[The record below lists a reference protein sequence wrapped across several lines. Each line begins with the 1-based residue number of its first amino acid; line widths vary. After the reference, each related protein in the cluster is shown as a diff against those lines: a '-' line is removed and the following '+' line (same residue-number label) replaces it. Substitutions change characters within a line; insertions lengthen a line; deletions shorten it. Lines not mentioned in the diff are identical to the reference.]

1 MHSSARATRTRLFLP
16 RALAR
21 KIGVAVTLLLGLIAL
36 GRPAS
41 VQAQEKTSE
50 EQLYRV
56 EMNTGE
62 VLVGTIV
69 SEDDE
74 EVVLRTEQLGEVTL
88 KRANIESIEK
98 VDPRRIRDGE
108 YWFPNPQSTRYLFAP
123 NAIGI
128 QKGEGYYQNTWV
140 LFNNVNYGV
149 SNNFSIGAGTVPIF
163 LFGAEALPLW
173 ILPKVSVSTPQQN
186 LHVAGGA
193 VLGGVIG
200 VDDGGVG
207 LLYGNA
213 TVGSRDHN
221 ATLGVGYGYLDGEL
235 SDTPAINISGM
246 TRIGKTTYLISEN
259 YFLPDASVISLGLR
273 WAPEN
278 FTLDAALFR
287 PLGDTG
293 GLVAWPWLGVTIPF
307 GG

>member
-1 MHSSARATRTRLFLP
+1 MHNTGHSRRPRSRSLRMATRR
-16 RALAR
+16 
-21 KIGVAVTLLLGLIAL
+21 IGVVILLLLGLAAL
-36 GRPAS
+36 SSMAP
-41 VQAQEKTSE
+41 VHAQETTSE

-74 EVVLRTEQLGEVTL
+74 EVILRTEQLGEVTL
-88 KRANIESIEK
+88 KRASIESIKK
-98 VDPRRIRDGE
+98 VDPGRIRDGE

-128 QKGEGYYQNTWV
+128 RKEEGYYQNTWV

-193 VLGGVIG
+193 LLGGVIG
-200 VDDGGVG
+200 EDGGGVG
-207 LLYGNA
+207 LFYGNA

-221 ATLGVGYGYLDGEL
+221 ATIGLGYGYLGDEI
-235 SDTPAINISGM
+235 SDTPAVNISGM
-246 TRIGKTTYLISEN
+246 TRIGKKTYLISEN
-259 YFLPDASVISLGLR
+259 YFRSY
-273 WAPEN
+273 EE
-278 FTLDAALFR
+278 
-287 PLGDTG
+287 
-293 GLVAWPWLGVTIPF
+293 
-307 GG
+307 

>member
-1 MHSSARATRTRLFLP
+1 MHSTALSRRSRSRSLRMMTRR
-16 RALAR
+16 
-21 KIGVAVTLLLGLIAL
+21 IGVVVLLLLGLTAL
-36 GRPAS
+36 SSTTP
-41 VQAQEKTSE
+41 VHAQETTPE

-74 EVVLRTEQLGEVTL
+74 EVVLRTEQLGEVTF

-98 VDPRRIRDGE
+98 VDPGRIRDGE

-128 QKGEGYYQNTWV
+128 PKGKGYYQNTWV

-173 ILPKVSVSTPQQN
+173 VLPKVSVSTPQQN

-193 VLGGVIG
+193 LLGGVVG
-200 VDDGGVG
+200 EGGGGLG

-221 ATLGVGYGYLDGEL
+221 ATIGLGYGYVGDEI
-235 SDTPAINISGM
+235 SDTPAVNISGM
-246 TRIGKTTYLISEN
+246 TRIGKKTYLISEN
-259 YFLPDASVISLGLR
+259 YFFPDAGVVSLGLR

-278 FTLDAALFR
+278 FALDVALFR
-287 PLGDTG
+287 PLEDTG
-293 GLVAWPWLGVTIPF
+293 GLVAWPWLGVTVPF

>member
-1 MHSSARATRTRLFLP
+1 MPNSARSPQTRLFLP
-16 RALAR
+16 RALAH
-21 KIGVAVTLLLGLIAL
+21 KIGVAVPLLLGVIAL
-36 GRPAS
+36 GVPAS
-41 VQAQEKTSE
+41 VQAQETTSE
-50 EQLYRV
+50 EQMRRV
-56 EMNTGE
+56 EMNEGE

-74 EVVLRTEQLGEVTL
+74 EVVLRTDRLGEVTL
-88 KRANIESIEK
+88 KRANIKSIDQ
-98 VDPRRIRDGE
+98 VDPSRIRDGE

-128 QKGEGYYQNTWV
+128 RKGEGYYQNTWV

-149 SNNFSIGAGTVPIF
+149 SNHFSIGAGTVPIF

-173 ILPKVSVSTPQQN
+173 VLPKVSVSTPQQN

-193 VLGGVIG
+193 LLGGVVG
-200 VDDGGVG
+200 EGGGGLG

-221 ATLGVGYGYLDGEL
+221 ATVGLGYGYVGDEV
-235 SDTPAINISGM
+235 SDTPVVNISGM
-246 TRIGKTTYLISEN
+246 TRIGKKTYLISEN
-259 YFLPDASVISLGLR
+259 YIFPDAGVVSLGLR

-278 FTLDAALFR
+278 FALDVALFR
-287 PLGDTG
+287 PLEETG
-293 GLVAWPWLGVTIPF
+293 VLVAWPWLGVTVPF

>member
-1 MHSSARATRTRLFLP
+1 MPNSARSPQTRLFLP
-16 RALAR
+16 RVLAR
-21 KIGVAVTLLLGLIAL
+21 KIGVAVPLLLGLIAL
-36 GRPAS
+36 GCPAA
-41 VQAQEKTSE
+41 VQAQETTSE
-50 EQLYRV
+50 EQMRRV
-56 EMNTGE
+56 EMNEGE

-74 EVVLRTEQLGEVTL
+74 EVVLRTDRLGEVTL
-88 KRANIESIEK
+88 KRANIKSIDQ
-98 VDPRRIRDGE
+98 VDPSRIRDGE

-128 QKGEGYYQNTWV
+128 RKGEGYYQNTWV

-149 SNNFSIGAGTVPIF
+149 SNHFSIGAGTVPIF

-173 ILPKVSVSTPQQN
+173 VLPKVSVSTPQQN

-193 VLGGVIG
+193 LLGGVVG
-200 VDDGGVG
+200 EGGGGLG

-221 ATLGVGYGYLDGEL
+221 ATVGLGYGYVGDEV
-235 SDTPAINISGM
+235 SDTPVVNISGM
-246 TRIGKTTYLISEN
+246 TRIGKKTYLISEN
-259 YFLPDASVISLGLR
+259 YIFPDAGVVSLGLR

-278 FTLDAALFR
+278 FALDVALFR
-287 PLGDTG
+287 PLEETG
-293 GLVAWPWLGVTIPF
+293 VLVAWPWLGVTVPF